1 MVAMSVRLLMM
12 MFGKEKEKE
21 GVEEREGGF
30 RGEGRGRSGRY
41 IQEYEMEE
49 SEGSGICYQ
58 EAGSEDGFSETGDAA
73 SPPRAL
79 LRLSSSYSAS
89 AREQRYGIR
98 RNSDMHAESTALSC
112 RVGATTNGALVV
124 APRRR
129 FISAPEIGALVLCLY
144 GSAVLVSFAVKLVIL
159 PALVGVCA
167 MRLGLVVRHAMQEM
181 RQRNGEKK
189 MREFQEKE
197 KAQEAD
203 DAIRARERIVER
215 ARIEVGEREREER
228 ALEMHRQYYAEN
240 LLEAALQLLQ
250 KDRTMSTMHIDA
262 SRVRSPSLYS
272 GGSSASS
279 SSSSSSFQ
287 VAASSPHRQSTPM
300 FRTAAE
306 AAASTSTRTFS
317 SRASPAASTLS
328 LPFAQQQHQHGAF
341 GHDLFFPRVASHSP
355 QPIARVNNPLTL
367 VR

>member
-1 MVAMSVRLLMM
+1 MRLLMM

-49 SEGSGICYQ
+49 SEGSGMCYQ

-79 LRLSSSYSAS
+79 LRVSSSYSAS

-98 RNSDMHAESTALSC
+98 RNSDMHAESTALC

-167 MRLGLVVRHAMQEM
+167 MRLGLVMRHAMQEM

-189 MREFQEKE
+189 MCEFQEKE

-262 SRVRSPSLYS
+262 SGAHSPSLYS
-272 GGSSASS
+272 GGSSA
-279 SSSSSSFQ
+279 SSSSSFQ